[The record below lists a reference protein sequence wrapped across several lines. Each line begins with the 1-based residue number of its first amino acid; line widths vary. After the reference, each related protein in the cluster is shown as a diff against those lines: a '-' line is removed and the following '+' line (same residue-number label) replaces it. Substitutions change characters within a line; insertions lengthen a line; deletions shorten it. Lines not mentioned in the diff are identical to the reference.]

1 MDVTLRLIDKMTSPL
16 NSAGQALARQAKQIT
31 RAGKEIQ
38 GAGKSISKTGSS
50 LTKSVTV
57 PIASIGVAAVKTAAD
72 FEAGMSKVA
81 SISGDTGNATKSMVT
96 LADEMGLSYQ
106 KSADGSVKAMDILSA
121 KALQMGAKT
130 KFSATEAAD
139 AFSYMAM
146 AGWESQQMMEGIEG
160 IMYLAGAT
168 GEDLAQTSDI
178 VTDALTA
185 FGMQANETN
194 RFVDVLA
201 KTANKSNTNVSLM
214 GETFKYVAPVA
225 GALKFN
231 VEDTAV
237 AIGLMANSGIK
248 ASNAGTALR
257 SLFTNLAKPTDKM
270 QAAMDKLGISLTD
283 GSGKMKSFDTLMR
296 EMRGSFS
303 GLTEAEKAQY
313 AATIAGKTGMSGLL
327 AIVNASEGDFQKL
340 TSEIRKSTGAA
351 KGMYDVAND
360 NLTGRLTVLKSTLES
375 IAITL
380 GNKLMPYVEK
390 GVAKLQSLAEK
401 FNALDDATLN
411 TIIKVAAIAAAIGPA
426 ILIFGK
432 MVLSVGKVVGVVGK
446 VATAFHKF
454 GTISAM
460 LASPA
465 GIVVAVLAAI
475 AVAAVLVYKN
485 WDKIKPVIDKVVK
498 SLQPA
503 IKIFKDMLSTCK
515 ETLAPIGSLF
525 KKSFGSAIAE
535 STGIVSKEFGS
546 TNDIIKS
553 FGQTCTK
560 IMSTIAPI
568 MKKAVEMIAEVL
580 KKVIPVVASQIPK
593 AVSIVSKVIK
603 SAMKVIEKI
612 APVVKTVLSTIAK
625 AMPMMQ
631 KRVSSAFNAILPILK
646 AAGKLFAKIGSV
658 IMSAVSKEIKAA
670 MPVVKKFGDCFNAV
684 FPVIASIVTAKI
696 GIVTGIIKKLQ
707 PVAKIV
713 FGCIGDYV
721 SVLGKGISDNFAGIM
736 KTLGGLLDFITGVFT
751 GNWGKAWS
759 GVKNIFVGIFSSFA
773 SVVKTPINAVIS
785 LINKAI
791 SGINGISVDIPD
803 GVPGAGGKH
812 IGFNISK
819 IPMLAKGT
827 KNWKGG
833 IVQISENGGEIVD
846 LPQGSR
852 VYPHD
857 ESVRRAYRDGA
868 RTTTGTK
875 IIIQKLADNINVR
888 EEADIDKIVAK
899 LAAKLEKTSRNLGGD
914 EIEYLY

>member
-1 MDVTLRLIDKMTSPL
+1 MAGKFVDVTLRLVDKMTSPL
-16 NSAGQALARQAKQIT
+16 NRAGQALSRHATQFK

-38 GAGKSISKTGSS
+38 KAGNSISNTGSS

-81 SISGDTGNATKSMVT
+81 SISGDTGNATKSMVA

-146 AGWESQQMMEGIEG
+146 AGWETQQMMEGIEG

-257 SLFTNLAKPTDKM
+257 SLFTNLAKPTDQM

-283 GSGKMKSFDTLMR
+283 SSGKMKSFDTLMR

-380 GNKLMPYVEK
+380 GNKLMPHVEK

-401 FNALDDATLN
+401 FNALDDATHN
-411 TIIKVAAIAAAIGPA
+411 TIIKVAAIALPKLFLNKLPIGA
-426 ILIFGK
+426 SVSLHALSISLKILIAGCK
-432 MVLSVGKVVGVVGK
+432 DLTTLS
-446 VATAFHKF
+446 
-454 GTISAM
+454 
-460 LASPA
+460 
-465 GIVVAVLAAI
+465 
-475 AVAAVLVYKN
+475 
-485 WDKIKPVIDKVVK
+485 
-498 SLQPA
+498 
-503 IKIFKDMLSTCK
+503 
-515 ETLAPIGSLF
+515 
-525 KKSFGSAIAE
+525 
-535 STGIVSKEFGS
+535 
-546 TNDIIKS
+546 
-553 FGQTCTK
+553 
-560 IMSTIAPI
+560 
-568 MKKAVEMIAEVL
+568 
-580 KKVIPVVASQIPK
+580 
-593 AVSIVSKVIK
+593 
-603 SAMKVIEKI
+603 
-612 APVVKTVLSTIAK
+612 
-625 AMPMMQ
+625 
-631 KRVSSAFNAILPILK
+631 
-646 AAGKLFAKIGSV
+646 
-658 IMSAVSKEIKAA
+658 
-670 MPVVKKFGDCFNAV
+670 
-684 FPVIASIVTAKI
+684 
-696 GIVTGIIKKLQ
+696 
-707 PVAKIV
+707 
-713 FGCIGDYV
+713 
-721 SVLGKGISDNFAGIM
+721 
-736 KTLGGLLDFITGVFT
+736 ITG
-751 GNWGKAWS
+751 
-759 GVKNIFVGIFSSFA
+759 
-773 SVVKTPINAVIS
+773 
-785 LINKAI
+785 LIL
-791 SGINGISVDIPD
+791 SQ
-803 GVPGAGGKH
+803 
-812 IGFNISK
+812 F
-819 IPMLAKGT
+819 L
-827 KNWKGG
+827 
-833 IVQISENGGEIVD
+833 
-846 LPQGSR
+846 
-852 VYPHD
+852 
-857 ESVRRAYRDGA
+857 
-868 RTTTGTK
+868 
-875 IIIQKLADNINVR
+875 
-888 EEADIDKIVAK
+888 
-899 LAAKLEKTSRNLGGD
+899 
-914 EIEYLY
+914 

>member
-1 MDVTLRLIDKMTSPL
+1 MAGKFVDVTLRLIDKMTSPL
-16 NSAGQALARQAKQIT
+16 NSAGQALSRQAKQIT
-31 RAGKEIQ
+31 RAGKQIRKT
-38 GAGKSISKTGSS
+38 GYSISEAGSK

-57 PIASIGVAAVKTAAD
+57 PIASIGVVAVKTAAD

-81 SISGDTGNATKSMVT
+81 SISGDTGNATKSMIT

-146 AGWESQQMMEGIEG
+146 AGWETQQMMEGIEG

-257 SLFTNLAKPTDKM
+257 SLFTNLAKPTD
-270 QAAMDKLGISLTD
+270 QIQTAMDKLGISLTD
-283 GSGKMKSFDTLMR
+283 SSGKMKSFDTLMR

-380 GNKLMPYVEK
+380 GNKLMPHVEK

-411 TIIKVAAIAAAIGPA
+411 AIIKVAAIAAAIGPA

-432 MVLSVGKVVGVVGK
+432 MVLSVGKVVGVVAK
-446 VATAFHKF
+446 VATVFGKF

-475 AVAAVLVYKN
+475 AGAAILVYKN

-560 IMSTIAPI
+560 IMSAIAPI
-568 MKKAVEMIAEVL
+568 VKKAVEVIAEVL

-603 SAMKVIEKI
+603 SEMKVIERI
-612 APVVKTVLSTIAK
+612 VPVVKTVLSTIAK
-625 AMPMMQ
+625 AMPMIQ
-631 KRVSSAFNAILPILK
+631 KGVSSTFNAILPIIKMVAKLLLK
-646 AAGKLFAKIGSV
+646 VGAVIGSV
-658 IMSAVSKEIKAA
+658 ISKAVQAA
-670 MPVVKKFGDCFNAV
+670 MPVIQKFGTCAEAV
-684 FPVIASIVTAKI
+684 FPV
-696 GIVTGIIKKLQ
+696 
-707 PVAKIV
+707 VAKIV
-713 FGCIGDYV
+713 QKMQPVFEVAFSVIGKCV
-721 SVLGKGISDNFAGIM
+721 SFLGDNISSVFSGIM
-736 KTLGGLLDFITGVFT
+736 TAFGGLLDFITNAFT
-751 GNWGKAWS
+751 GNWKKAL
-759 GVKNIFVGIFSSFA
+759 GNIRTIFAGIFQSFA
-773 SVVKTPINAVIS
+773 GIVKTPMNAVIS

-791 SGINGISVDIPD
+791 SGINGISVDIPEGIP
-803 GVPGAGGKH
+803 GVGGKH
-812 IGFNISK
+812 IGFS
-819 IPMLAKGT
+819 IPTIPALAKGT
-827 KNWKGG
+827 SNWKGG
-833 IVQISENGGEIVD
+833 IAQVSEKGGEIID
-846 LPQGSR
+846 LPKGTR

-857 ESVRRAYRDGA
+857 KSVQKAYKDGA
-868 RTTTGTK
+868 KAGGGGVK
-875 IIIQKLADNINVR
+875 IIIPKLADSIIVR
-888 EEADIDKIVAK
+888 EEADIDRIAAK
-899 LAAKLEKTSRNLGGD
+899 LADKLEKVSRNLGGG
-914 EIEYLY
+914 ELEYIY

>member
-1 MDVTLRLIDKMTSPL
+1 MAGKIVDVTLRLIDKMTSPL

-38 GAGKSISKTGSS
+38 SVGKSINKTGSS

-81 SISGDTGNATKSMVT
+81 SISGDTGNATKSMIT

-146 AGWESQQMMEGIEG
+146 AGWETQQMMEGIEG

-257 SLFTNLAKPTDKM
+257 SLFTNLAKPTE
-270 QAAMDKLGISLTD
+270 QIQTAMDKLGISLTD
-283 GSGKMKSFDTLMR
+283 SSGKMKSFDTLMR

-303 GLTEAEKAQY
+303 GLAEAEKAQY

-360 NLTGRLTVLKSTLES
+360 NFTGRLTVLKSTLES

-390 GVAKLQSLAEK
+390 GVAKLQSLTEK

-432 MVLSVGKVVGVVGK
+432 MVLAVGNVVSVVGK
-446 VATAFHKF
+446 VATAFGKF

-475 AVAAVLVYKN
+475 AVAAALVYKN

-503 IKIFKDMLSTCK
+503 IKIFKDMLSVCK

-546 TNDIIKS
+546 TSDIIKS

-568 MKKAVEMIAEVL
+568 VKKAVEVIAEVL

-631 KRVSSAFNAILPILK
+631 KRVSSTFNAILPIIKIAAKLLLK
-646 AAGKLFAKIGSV
+646 VGAVIGSV
-658 IMSAVSKEIKAA
+658 ISKAVQAA
-670 MPVVKKFGDCFNAV
+670 MPVIQKFGTCVEAV
-684 FPVIASIVTAKI
+684 FPV
-696 GIVTGIIKKLQ
+696 
-707 PVAKIV
+707 VAKIV
-713 FGCIGDYV
+713 QKMQPVFEVAFSVIGKCV
-721 SVLGKGISDNFAGIM
+721 SFLGDNISSVFSGIM
-736 KTLGGLLDFITGVFT
+736 TAFGGLLDFITNAFT
-751 GNWGKAWS
+751 GNWRKALE
-759 GVKNIFVGIFSSFA
+759 NIRTIFAGIFQSFA
-773 SVVKTPINAVIS
+773 GIVKTPMNAVIS

-791 SGINGISVDIPD
+791 SGINGISVDIPEGIP
-803 GVPGAGGKH
+803 GVGGKH
-812 IGFNISK
+812 IGFS
-819 IPMLAKGT
+819 IPTIPALAKGT
-827 KNWKGG
+827 SNWKGG
-833 IVQISENGGEIVD
+833 IAQVSEKGGEIID
-846 LPQGSR
+846 LPKGTR

-857 ESVRRAYRDGA
+857 KSVQKAYKDGA
-868 RTTTGTK
+868 KAGGGGVK
-875 IIIQKLADNINVR
+875 IIIPKLADSIIVR
-888 EEADIDKIVAK
+888 EEADIDRIVAK
-899 LAAKLEKTSRNLGGD
+899 LADKLEKVSRNLGGG
-914 EIEYLY
+914 ELEYIY